1 MFLLIKSPSN
11 PSNSLK
17 SLELTALQTHLVK
30 VHLVLSVTEFL
41 INYITMVR
49 DSEKLPT
56 FVFCLLLLS
65 TGLFSLKKK
74 KISAWK
80 EQKQKNTC
88 KVKAFCGKLTLS
100 SQSLIFKISEFCNK
114 INIWVKMLD
123 FFFQLNLHFLLIK
136 VFNPLAASSPDIAV
150 LQTDSLGLNNQRDIA
165 AGDSI
170 YFYRNPLNKVN
181 SVLSSHTA

>member
-1 MFLLIKSPSN
+1 MISFMFLLIKSPSN

-65 TGLFSLKKK
+65 TGLFSLKKNK
-74 KISAWK
+74 SVP
-80 EQKQKNTC
+80 EKNKNKRTH
-88 KVKAFCGKLTLS
+88 VKLKPFVA
-100 SQSLIFKISEFCNK
+100 N
-114 INIWVKMLD
+114 
-123 FFFQLNLHFLLIK
+123 
-136 VFNPLAASSPDIAV
+136 
-150 LQTDSLGLNNQRDIA
+150 
-165 AGDSI
+165 
-170 YFYRNPLNKVN
+170 
-181 SVLSSHTA
+181 

>member
-17 SLELTALQTHLVK
+17 SLELTALQTQLVK
-30 VHLVLSVTEFL
+30 VHLVLSVIEFL

-74 KISAWK
+74 KTVS
-80 EQKQKNTC
+80 EKN
-88 KVKAFCGKLTLS
+88 KNKRIHVKLKPFVA
-100 SQSLIFKISEFCNK
+100 N
-114 INIWVKMLD
+114 
-123 FFFQLNLHFLLIK
+123 
-136 VFNPLAASSPDIAV
+136 
-150 LQTDSLGLNNQRDIA
+150 
-165 AGDSI
+165 
-170 YFYRNPLNKVN
+170 
-181 SVLSSHTA
+181 